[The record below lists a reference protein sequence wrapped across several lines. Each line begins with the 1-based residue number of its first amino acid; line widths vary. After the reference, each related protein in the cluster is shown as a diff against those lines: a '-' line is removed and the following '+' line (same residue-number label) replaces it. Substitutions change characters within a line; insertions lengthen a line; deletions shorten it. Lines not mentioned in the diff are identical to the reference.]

1 MQKFT
6 IKDGNIF
13 AYSED
18 QNDLLKHRIEN
29 EGHVAASKDEV
40 DSLISKPSISEILD
54 ASKNELRIIREPML
68 SAVTGIGWEASLS
81 GDTALV
87 QEARDIRN
95 ALRDITDDP
104 ALNAAQTYE
113 EMRAAGYD
121 AFRRIAVGAS
131 DAFSATF
138 REFK

>member
-1 MQKFT
+1 MYT
-6 IKDGNIF
+6 IKDGKIF
-13 AYSED
+13 AYSESQKELYD
-18 QNDLLKHRIEN
+18 QRISE
-29 EGHVAASKDEV
+29 EGHVAATERQAMEIANPPEHLKDILERV
-40 DSLISKPSISEILD
+40 KSEMRVL
-54 ASKNELRIIREPML
+54 REPML
-68 SAVTGIGWEASLS
+68 SAVTGIGWEVSEA
-81 GDTALV
+81 GNDALV
-87 QEARDIRN
+87 QEARNIRN